1 MATKDEL
8 YRIIGAYG
16 LGKVLP
22 RGSTRA
28 AARVAVGTILRTGKV
43 VLPAV
48 ARTSVN
54 VARVNPYASAALL
67 GYGAYRGGYLD
78 PVLDP
83 ARERF
88 VDPVMDRLEGLEE
101 RAEEVIPFLT
111 TKRKRKASSF
121 NRAISASMKAVKAS
135 KFMGKKGTLSN
146 SKKAFAKVT
155 KTVAA
160 LRAGRKGAASGVT
173 GLIRRTARKFG

>member
-1 MATKDEL
+1 MATKDQI
-8 YRIIGAYG
+8 YDIVAAFG
-16 LGKVLP
+16 LGRVLP

-28 AARVAVGTILRTGKV
+28 AARAAFNSIVRTGKIV
-43 VLPAV
+43 IPAA

-78 PVLDP
+78 PLLDP

-88 VDPVMDRLEGLEE
+88 VDPAMERLEGLEE

-121 NRAISASMKAVKAS
+121 NRAIAASMKAVKGS

-160 LRAGRKGAASGVT
+160 LRAGRKVAAGGVT